1 MSIMSSAFRRSA
13 AAVAVGVCLSLVQP
27 QVYASASAVR
37 GQAAAPAKVEYA
49 GAPHGM
55 TLRSARV
62 VIRPGKQLGVY
73 GRNTNIR
80 GTTRLVYRLYKVLP
94 DESVDVTHLLGKP
107 TWDGTYFLRDE
118 KYDNIVNRRIRAD
131 GYGGTFYLWTRCEV
145 VHSWTPPKPDCDGV
159 FQLTAYN

>member
-1 MSIMSSAFRRSA
+1 M
-13 AAVAVGVCLSLVQP
+13 AVGMCLTLAQP
-27 QVYASASAVR
+27 QPYASASTVR
-37 GQAAAPAKVEYA
+37 AQKTAPARIEYA
-49 GAPHGM
+49 GAPHGT
-55 TLRSARV
+55 TLKSTRIA
-62 VIRPGKQLGVY
+62 IRPGKQLGVY

-107 TWDGTYFLRDE
+107 TWGSTYFLRDE

-131 GYGGTFYLWTRCEV
+131 GYGGTFYLWTQCEV
-145 VHSWTPPKPDCDGV
+145 VHSWTAPKPDCDGT